1 MSPASHA
8 KFAEDPKVSVAMITY
23 NHEKFIGQ
31 AIESVLMQ
39 ETDFPVEIV
48 IGEDGSTDGTRG
60 VVQEYAEKHPGR
72 IRVLAHCR
80 NLGMNPNLA
89 ATLAACRGE
98 YIALLEGD
106 DYWTDSRKLA
116 RQSNFLD
123 THPDCVNCFH
133 NVTIVSD
140 DPQASTQDYFPQPD
154 GRILMCAPDLPE
166 RISQTEFLKRNVIP
180 TCSVMLRKS
189 SVGILPAWFHE
200 LSLGDQ
206 PLHVLCTEHGL
217 SAYIPEVMGAYR
229 LHGTSAWSGKAAA
242 YRINRTIEML
252 VALERHFQDR
262 PQRLVLLETRLNLMK
277 VLAQAF
283 QQGGQI
289 PESISTTKAYLRL
302 SLRHQSFSFRKFRK
316 LVKLE
321 LLSRIPWASK
331 TK

>member
-1 MSPASHA
+1 MPHASV
-8 KFAEDPKVSVAMITY
+8 KNPKVSVAMITY

-48 IGEDGSTDGTRG
+48 IGEDGSTDNTRR
-60 VVQEYAEKHPGR
+60 VVQGYAEKHPGR
-72 IRVLAHCR
+72 IRLLAHGR
-80 NLGMNPNLA
+80 NLGMNANLA

-106 DYWTDSRKLA
+106 DFWTDRQKLA
-116 RQSNFLD
+116 RQSAFLD

-133 NVTIVSD
+133 NVTVVSD
-140 DPQASTQDYFPQPD
+140 DPQASTKDYFQQPD
-154 GRILMCAPDLPE
+154 GSMLMCAPDMPS
-166 RISQTEFLKRNVIP
+166 RISQNEFLKRNVIP

-189 SVGILPAWFHE
+189 SVGILPAWFHK

-217 SAYIPEVMGAYR
+217 SAYFPAVMGAYR
-229 LHGTSAWSGKAAA
+229 LHGTSAWSGKADG
-242 YRINRTIEML
+242 YRISRTIEMI

-262 PQRLVLLETRLNLMK
+262 PQRFVLLETRLNMMK
-277 VLAQAF
+277 ALAQAL
-283 QQGGQI
+283 QQSGQLK
-289 PESISTTKAYLRL
+289 ESILTTRAYLRL

-316 LVKLE
+316 LIKLE
-321 LLSRIPWASK
+321 LLSRIPWVSK